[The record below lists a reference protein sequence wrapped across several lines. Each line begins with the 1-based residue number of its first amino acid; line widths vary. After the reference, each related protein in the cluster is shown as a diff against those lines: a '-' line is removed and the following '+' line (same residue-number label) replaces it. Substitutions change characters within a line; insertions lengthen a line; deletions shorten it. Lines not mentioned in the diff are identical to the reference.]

1 MKDTSQ
7 TRKDNTMAFNE
18 IERVIREKTEND
30 ELFKK
35 GCEEANITE
44 EEVTSMAAEAIKELK
59 GGI

>member
-1 MKDTSQ
+1 
-7 TRKDNTMAFNE
+7 MAFNE
-18 IERVIREKTEND
+18 IEKVIREKTEND